1 MKNIKKFFKKNK
13 GWLITTTSLIA
24 LFTAIDIATLGVPF
38 ITNTLNTVFGDDRL
52 VLKSGN
58 PNEYQ
63 YYKTDD
69 NIKTKADALKY
80 ANEVNEKIGE

>member
-13 GWLITTTSLIA
+13 GWLITTTSLITF
-24 LFTAIDIATLGVPF
+24 FTAIDITTLGVPF

-69 NIKTKADALKY
+69 NIKTKTDVLFY
-80 ANEVNEKIGE
+80 